1 MCILQKKQFKY
12 QFSYKIIMTEELQEM
27 GNCEECG
34 IEINLAEV
42 WRVDE
47 KFYCRNCFEKLNL

>member
-1 MCILQKKQFKY
+1 MSEAI
-12 QFSYKIIMTEELQEM
+12 EEI

-34 IEINLAEV
+34 AEMNLAES

-47 KFYCRNCFEKLNL
+47 KYYYQKCFEKLSL

>member
-1 MCILQKKQFKY
+1 MAA
-12 QFSYKIIMTEELQEM
+12 TTQEI

-34 IEINLAEV
+34 AEINLADS

-47 KFYCRNCFEKLNL
+47 KYYCQNCFEKLNL

>member
-1 MCILQKKQFKY
+1 MANE
-12 QFSYKIIMTEELQEM
+12 TQES

-34 IEINLAEV
+34 SEINLAEA

-47 KFYCRNCFEKLNL
+47 KYFCQNCFEKLNL

>member
-1 MCILQKKQFKY
+1 MAEV
-12 QFSYKIIMTEELQEM
+12 MQEM

-34 IEINLAEV
+34 AKINLIEA

-47 KFYCRNCFEKLNL
+47 KFYCQDCFEKLNL

>member
-1 MCILQKKQFKY
+1 MH
-12 QFSYKIIMTEELQEM
+12 MEEGIQET

-34 IEINLAEV
+34 AEIDLAEA

-47 KFYCRNCFEKLNL
+47 KFYC

>member
-1 MCILQKKQFKY
+1 MMEVI
-12 QFSYKIIMTEELQEM
+12 QEM

-34 IEINLAEV
+34 AEINLAEA

-47 KFYCRNCFEKLNL
+47 LNCISFNIQIII

>member
-1 MCILQKKQFKY
+1 MVEGI
-12 QFSYKIIMTEELQEM
+12 QEM

-34 IEINLAEV
+34 VEINLAEA

-47 KFYCRNCFEKLNL
+47 KYYCQLCFEKLNI